1 MGVENL
7 DKIFNPKRIAVIG
20 ASDREGSI
28 GAKLMRN
35 LVGRGF
41 SGAVYPVNPF
51 KSAVQG
57 VTAYP
62 NILKIPWKVDLA
74 VIATPAHT
82 VPQIIEECGKAGVS
96 GVIIVSAGFR
106 EACGEGE
113 NLEKQIVEHMKKYN
127 LRIIGPNSLGIIR
140 PSIGLNATFVDRPV
154 ATGRIAFISQ
164 SAALCASVLDWASE
178 AGVGFSAVVS
188 TGSMID
194 VDFGDLIDY
203 FGTDPQTRSI
213 ILYMESAGD
222 ARKFLSAARGFARA
236 KPIIVIKAGCFPESR
251 EVALSHVGALCGE
264 DEVYDA
270 AFRRAGMVRVEA
282 IKDLFNCAEALAMQS
297 SPRGPNLTIITNAGG
312 PAIMATDALIAK
324 GGCLTKLSEETIQR
338 LKNILPPYCRAANP
352 IDIFEEATVDRFRK
366 VMEICFRD
374 PNSDGFLII
383 YTPQGAADPI
393 STAKALIELAK
404 DLKKPVLASFIGE
417 GACRKA
423 RQILQRN
430 GVPAFSTPEEAA
442 ATFMYMYTYTQNL
455 ELLYQTPEEISMEF
469 SIPAFL
475 KELLKRAVKENR
487 TALSQSEALQF
498 LESYA
503 IPVLESAVA
512 KTPEEAE
519 AAASKLGY
527 PVVMKAVSPQMI
539 HKSKA
544 GGVILNVWSEGEV
557 KIFFEELARR
567 VKACDAEFKGVL
579 IQPMIRDRGFEL
591 LLGAK
596 RDIEFGSVIIFG
608 AGGVDAELTRDISVG
623 LPPLNQVLAR
633 RLIEKTRIYRSLTE
647 SHLNLNLRLL
657 DEVLVK
663 FSQLVVDFPE
673 IKEIE
678 INPLMM
684 TEKGAVAVDARI
696 IIDEEAISKGT
707 RPHQHLVISP
717 YPKKY
722 ITRFKM
728 KNGMQVI
735 LRPIK
740 PEDESM
746 LRTFYQSLSEETV
759 RLRFLQAIYQFPREL
774 LTRQC
779 NLDYDR
785 EIAII
790 AETEENDRKMIAMG
804 MLTADPGRKSGE
816 FAVVVG
822 DAWQGM
828 GLGSKLV
835 DYLVEIGEDMGL
847 ENVYA
852 YISSDNAKMI
862 TLCAERNFK
871 IERINGELVRASLK
885 FSGS

>member
-1 MGVENL
+1 MGVEKL
-7 DKIFNPKRIAVIG
+7 DKIFNPKRIAIIG
-20 ASDREGSI
+20 ASDREDSI

-35 LVGRGF
+35 LVGTGF

-74 VIATPAHT
+74 IIATPAHT
-82 VPQIIEECGKAGVS
+82 VPQIVEECGKAGVS

-106 EACGEGE
+106 EACIGGEP
-113 NLEKQIVEHMKKYN
+113 LEKQVIEHGRKYN
-127 LRIIGPNSLGIIR
+127 LRVIGPNSLGIIR
-140 PSIGLNATFVDRPV
+140 PSIKLNATFVDRPV
-154 ATGRIAFISQ
+154 AAGRIAFISQ

-178 AGVGFSAVVS
+178 AGIGFSAVVS

-203 FGTDPQTRSI
+203 FGADTQTRSI
-213 ILYMESAGD
+213 ILYMENVGN

-236 KPIIVIKAGCFPESR
+236 KPIIVIKAGRFPESR
-251 EVALSHVGALCGE
+251 EVALSHAGAICGE

-297 SPRGPNLTIITNAGG
+297 SPKGPNLTIITNAGG
-312 PAIMATDALIAK
+312 PAIMAIDTLIAK
-324 GGCLTKLSEETIQR
+324 GGHLTKLSDETIQLLR
-338 LKNILPPYCRAANP
+338 KNLPPYCRAANP
-352 IDIFEEATVDRFRK
+352 VDVFEEATTDRFRK

-393 STAKALIELAK
+393 STAKTLIELAK
-404 DLKKPVLASFIGE
+404 GLKKPVLASFIGE

-442 ATFMYMYTYTQNL
+442 ATFMYMCTYTQNL
-455 ELLYQTPEEISMEF
+455 ELLYQTPEEISIDF
-469 SIPAFL
+469 SIPTFL
-475 KELLKRAVKENR
+475 KELLKKAISEDR
-487 TALSQSEALQF
+487 TVLCQSEALQF

-503 IPVLESAVA
+503 IPVLESIVA

-544 GGVILNVWSEGEV
+544 GGVILNVWSKEEV
-557 KIFFEELARR
+557 QIFFEELARR
-567 VKACDAEFKGVL
+567 VRACNADFKGVL
-579 IQPMIRDRGFEL
+579 IQPMIRDRGLEL

-596 RDIEFGSVIIFG
+596 RDLEFGSVIIFG
-608 AGGVDAELTRDISVG
+608 AGGVNAELTRDISVG

-633 RLIEKTRIYRSLTE
+633 RIIEKTRIYRSFAE
-647 SHLNLNLRLL
+647 NNLNLRLL
-657 DEVLVK
+657 EEILVK

-673 IKEIE
+673 IKEME
-678 INPLMM
+678 INPLMV
-684 TEKGAVAVDARI
+684 TEKGAFAVDARI
-696 IIDEEAISKGT
+696 IVDKEAVSKEP
-707 RPHQHLVISP
+707 RLHQHIVISP
-717 YPKKY
+717 YPRKY
-722 ITRFKM
+722 VTTFKM
-728 KNGMQVI
+728 KNGMQVT

-746 LRTFYQSLSEETV
+746 LRAFYQSLSEETI
-759 RLRFLQAIYQFPREL
+759 RLRFLQSIYQFPREL

-785 EIAII
+785 EIAIV
-790 AETEENDRKMIAMG
+790 AESEDRKIIAMG
-804 MLTADPGRKSGE
+804 MLTTDPGRKSGE

-822 DAWQGM
+822 DRWQGM

-835 DYLVEIGEDMGL
+835 DYLVKISEDMAL
-847 ENVYA
+847 ESIYA
-852 YISSDNAKMI
+852 YISSDNVKMI
-862 TLCAERNFK
+862 NLCSEKKFK
-871 IERINGELVRASLK
+871 IERINGELVKASL
-885 FSGS
+885 SLSSS

>member
-1 MGVENL
+1 MGVEKL
-7 DKIFNPKRIAVIG
+7 DKIFNPKRIAIIG
-20 ASDREGSI
+20 ASDREDSI

-35 LVGRGF
+35 LVGTGF

-74 VIATPAHT
+74 IIATPAHT
-82 VPQIIEECGKAGVS
+82 VPQIVEECGKAGVS

-106 EACGEGE
+106 EACIGGEP
-113 NLEKQIVEHMKKYN
+113 LEKQVIEHGRKYN
-127 LRIIGPNSLGIIR
+127 LRVIGPNSLGIIR
-140 PSIGLNATFVDRPV
+140 PSIKLNATFVDRPV
-154 ATGRIAFISQ
+154 AAGRIAFISQ

-178 AGVGFSAVVS
+178 AGIGFSAVVS

-203 FGTDPQTRSI
+203 FGADTQTRSI
-213 ILYMESAGD
+213 ILYMENVGN

-236 KPIIVIKAGCFPESR
+236 KPIIVIKAGRFPESR
-251 EVALSHVGALCGE
+251 EVALSHAGAICGE

-297 SPRGPNLTIITNAGG
+297 SPKGPNLTIITNAGG
-312 PAIMATDALIAK
+312 PAIMAIDTLIAK
-324 GGCLTKLSEETIQR
+324 GGHLTKLSDETIQLLR
-338 LKNILPPYCRAANP
+338 KNLPPYCRAANP
-352 IDIFEEATVDRFRK
+352 VDVFEEATTDRFRK

-393 STAKALIELAK
+393 STAKTLIELAK
-404 DLKKPVLASFIGE
+404 GLKKPVLASFIGE

-442 ATFMYMYTYTQNL
+442 ATFMYMCTYTQNL
-455 ELLYQTPEEISMEF
+455 ELLYQTPEEISIDF
-469 SIPAFL
+469 SIPTFL
-475 KELLKRAVKENR
+475 KELLKKAISEDR
-487 TALSQSEALQF
+487 TVLCQSEALQF

-503 IPVLESAVA
+503 IPVLESIVA

-544 GGVILNVWSEGEV
+544 GGVILNVWSKEEV
-557 KIFFEELARR
+557 QIFFEELARR
-567 VKACDAEFKGVL
+567 VRACNADFKGVL
-579 IQPMIRDRGFEL
+579 IQPMIRDRGLEL

-596 RDIEFGSVIIFG
+596 RDLEFGSVIIFG
-608 AGGVDAELTRDISVG
+608 AGGVNAELTRDISVG

-633 RLIEKTRIYRSLTE
+633 RIIEKTRIYRSFAE
-647 SHLNLNLRLL
+647 NNLNLRLL
-657 DEVLVK
+657 EEILVK

-673 IKEIE
+673 IKEME
-678 INPLMM
+678 INPLMV
-684 TEKGAVAVDARI
+684 TEKGAFAVDARI
-696 IIDEEAISKGT
+696 IVDKEAVSKEP
-707 RPHQHLVISP
+707 RLHQHIVISP
-717 YPKKY
+717 YPRKY
-722 ITRFKM
+722 VTTFKM
-728 KNGMQVI
+728 KNGMQVT

-746 LRTFYQSLSEETV
+746 LRAFYQSLSEETI
-759 RLRFLQAIYQFPREL
+759 RLRFLQSIYDFPREL

-785 EIAII
+785 EIAIV
-790 AETEENDRKMIAMG
+790 AEAEDRKILAMG
-804 MLTADPGRKSGE
+804 MLTTDPGRKSGE

-822 DAWQGM
+822 DRWQGM

-835 DYLVEIGEDMGL
+835 DYLVKIGEDMAL
-847 ENVYA
+847 ESIYA

-862 TLCAERNFK
+862 NLCSEKKFK
-871 IERINGELVRASLK
+871 IERINGELVKASL
-885 FSGS
+885 SLSSS

>member
-1 MGVENL
+1 
-7 DKIFNPKRIAVIG
+7 
-20 ASDREGSI
+20 
-28 GAKLMRN
+28 
-35 LVGRGF
+35 
-41 SGAVYPVNPF
+41 
-51 KSAVQG
+51 
-57 VTAYP
+57 
-62 NILKIPWKVDLA
+62 
-74 VIATPAHT
+74 
-82 VPQIIEECGKAGVS
+82 
-96 GVIIVSAGFR
+96 
-106 EACGEGE
+106 
-113 NLEKQIVEHMKKYN
+113 VEHRRKYN

-140 PSIGLNATFVDRPV
+140 PSIKLNATFVDRPV
-154 ATGRIAFISQ
+154 AAGRIAFISQ

-213 ILYMESAGD
+213 ILYMENAGD

-236 KPIIVIKAGCFPESR
+236 KPIIVIKAGRFPESR

-264 DEVYDA
+264 DEAYDA
-270 AFRRAGMVRVEA
+270 AFKRAGIVRVEA

-297 SPRGPNLTIITNAGG
+297 SPKGLNLTIITNAGG
-312 PAIMATDALIAK
+312 PAIMAIDTLNAK
-324 GGCLTKLSEETIQR
+324 GGHLTKLSDETIQQLR
-338 LKNILPPYCRAANP
+338 RILPPYCRATNP
-352 IDIFEEATVDRFRK
+352 IDVFEEATVDRFRK
-366 VMEICFRD
+366 VMEISFRD

-404 DLKKPVLASFIGE
+404 GLKKPVLASFIGE
-417 GACRKA
+417 GDCRKA

-430 GVPAFSTPEEAA
+430 SIPAFSTPEEAA

-455 ELLYQTPEEISMEF
+455 ELLYQAPEEISMEF

-475 KELLKRAVKENR
+475 KEILKRYVNEDRNV
-487 TALSQSEALQF
+487 LCQNEALQF
-498 LESYA
+498 LKAYA
-503 IPVLESAVA
+503 IPVLEFAVA

-527 PVVMKAVSPQMI
+527 PVVMKAVSPQLI

-544 GGVILNVWSEGEV
+544 GGVILNVWSEDEV

-567 VKACDAEFKGVL
+567 VVDCNAEFKGVL
-579 IQPMIRDRGFEL
+579 LQPMIRDRGFEL

-596 RDIEFGSVIIFG
+596 RDLEFGSVIIFG
-608 AGGVDAELTRDISVG
+608 TGGVNAELTRDISMG

-633 RLIEKTRIYRSLTE
+633 RLIEGTRIYRSFTE
-647 SHLNLNLRLL
+647 SHLHLNIRLL
-657 DEVLVK
+657 EETLVK
-663 FSQLVVDFPE
+663 FSQLVIDFPE

-678 INPLMM
+678 INPLIM
-684 TEKGAVAVDARI
+684 TEKGVVAVDARI
-696 IIDEEAISKGT
+696 IIDKEALSKGT

-717 YPKKY
+717 YPRKY
-722 ITRFKM
+722 TTEFKM
-728 KNGMQVI
+728 KNGMEVT

-740 PEDESM
+740 PEDEGM
-746 LRTFYQSLSEETV
+746 LRMFYQSLSEETV
-759 RLRFLQAIYQFPREL
+759 RLRFFQAIHHFPREF

-790 AETEENDRKMIAMG
+790 AETREEGCRKMIAMG
-804 MLTADPGRKSGE
+804 MLTTDPGRKSGE

-822 DAWQGM
+822 DQWQGR

-835 DYLVEIGEDMGL
+835 DYLIKIGGDMGL
-847 ENVYA
+847 KNIYA

-862 TLCAERNFK
+862 NLCAERKFK
-871 IERINGELVRASLK
+871 IERINGELVKASLSL
-885 FSGS
+885 SGSEDSSSTVA

>member
-1 MGVENL
+1 MGVEKL
-7 DKIFNPKRIAVIG
+7 DKIFNPKRIAIIG
-20 ASDREGSI
+20 ASDREDSI

-35 LVGRGF
+35 LVGTGF

-74 VIATPAHT
+74 IIATPAHT
-82 VPQIIEECGKAGVS
+82 VPQIVEECGKAGVS

-106 EACGEGE
+106 EACIGEE
-113 NLEKQIVEHMKKYN
+113 PLEKQVIEHGRKYN
-127 LRIIGPNSLGIIR
+127 LRVIGPNSLGIIR
-140 PSIGLNATFVDRPV
+140 PSIKLNATFVDRPV
-154 ATGRIAFISQ
+154 AAGRIAFISQ

-178 AGVGFSAVVS
+178 AGIGFSAVVS

-203 FGTDPQTRSI
+203 FGADTQTRSI
-213 ILYMESAGD
+213 ILYMENVGN

-236 KPIIVIKAGCFPESR
+236 KPIIVIKAGRFPESR
-251 EVALSHVGALCGE
+251 EVALSHAGAICGE

-297 SPRGPNLTIITNAGG
+297 SPKGPNLTIITNAGG
-312 PAIMATDALIAK
+312 PAIMAIDTLIAK
-324 GGCLTKLSEETIQR
+324 GGHLTKLSDETIQLLR
-338 LKNILPPYCRAANP
+338 KNLPPYCRAANP
-352 IDIFEEATVDRFRK
+352 VDVFEEATTDRFRK

-393 STAKALIELAK
+393 STAKTLIELAK
-404 DLKKPVLASFIGE
+404 GLKKPVLASFIGE

-442 ATFMYMYTYTQNL
+442 ATFMYMCTYTQNL
-455 ELLYQTPEEISMEF
+455 ELLYQTPEEISIDF
-469 SIPAFL
+469 SIPTFL
-475 KELLKRAVKENR
+475 KELLKKAISEDR
-487 TALSQSEALQF
+487 TVLCQSEALQF

-503 IPVLESAVA
+503 IPVLESIVA

-544 GGVILNVWSEGEV
+544 GGVILNVWSKEEV
-557 KIFFEELARR
+557 QIFFEELARR
-567 VKACDAEFKGVL
+567 VRACNADFKGVL
-579 IQPMIRDRGFEL
+579 IQPMIRDRGLEL

-596 RDIEFGSVIIFG
+596 RDLEFGSVIIFG
-608 AGGVDAELTRDISVG
+608 AGGVNAELTRDISVG

-633 RLIEKTRIYRSLTE
+633 RIIEKTRIYRSFAE
-647 SHLNLNLRLL
+647 NNLNLKLL
-657 DEVLVK
+657 EEILVK

-673 IKEIE
+673 IKEME
-678 INPLMM
+678 INPLMV
-684 TEKGAVAVDARI
+684 TEKGAFAVDARI
-696 IIDEEAISKGT
+696 IVDKEAVSKEP
-707 RPHQHLVISP
+707 RLHQHIVISP
-717 YPKKY
+717 YPRKY
-722 ITRFKM
+722 VTTFEM
-728 KNGMQVI
+728 KNGMQVT

-746 LRTFYQSLSEETV
+746 LRAFYQSLSEETI
-759 RLRFLQAIYQFPREL
+759 RLRFLQSIYQFPREL

-785 EIAII
+785 EIAIV
-790 AETEENDRKMIAMG
+790 AEAEDRKILAMG
-804 MLTADPGRKSGE
+804 MLTTDPGRKSGE

-822 DAWQGM
+822 DRWQGM

-835 DYLVEIGEDMGL
+835 DYLVKIGEDMTL
-847 ENVYA
+847 EGIYA

-862 TLCAERNFK
+862 NLCSEKKFK
-871 IERINGELVRASLK
+871 IERINGELVKASL
-885 FSGS
+885 SLSSS